1 MPVAEVA
8 ELVDALGSG
17 SSWGFPVKVR
27 VFSSAPINEIKGC
40 SHFVIAALFLFH
52 LPIRAER
59 PFLISTLSFDHFHYL
74 ALSKAQL

>member
-1 MPVAEVA
+1 MRVAEVA

-40 SHFVIAALFLFH
+40 NRIMIAALFF
-52 LPIRAER
+52 
-59 PFLISTLSFDHFHYL
+59 ISFTDPSNRLAAVYHDSARDAITLSPY
-74 ALSKAQL
+74 